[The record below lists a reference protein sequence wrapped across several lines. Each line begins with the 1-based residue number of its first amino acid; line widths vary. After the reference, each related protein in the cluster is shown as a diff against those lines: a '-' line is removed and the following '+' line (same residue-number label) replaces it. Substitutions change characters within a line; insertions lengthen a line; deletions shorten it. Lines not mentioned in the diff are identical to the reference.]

1 MELRNSTSLDTDVL
15 RRLFE
20 RHSAPYRHD
29 NLLVRVRYSRSSDF
43 SGTCF
48 YRDARIHINLGR
60 HNRYPYTLGTH
71 IARARSNRTHWWR
84 EIYRLTVADARQ
96 LALFIYLHELFH
108 HLVKQA
114 GRNPR
119 RKEAMCDR
127 FAVRVLV
134 DHFDCPLTDSAGRAV
149 ARQRWDFQDL
159 ARFVAAASRHPSA
172 QPGPAVSALRRRT
185 P

>member
-1 MELRNSTSLDTDVL
+1 MELRNSPSLDPDVL
-15 RRLFE
+15 RRMFE
-20 RHSAPYRHD
+20 RHSTPYRHD
-29 NLLVRVRYSRSSDF
+29 DLRVCVRYSRSADF

-71 IARARSNRTHWWR
+71 IARASSNRTHWWR
-84 EIYRLTVADARQ
+84 EVYRLTVADARQ

-134 DHFDCPLTDSAGRAV
+134 DHYGCPLTDSTGRGV
-149 ARQRWDFQDL
+149 ARHAWDFQDL
-159 ARFVAAASRHPSA
+159 ARFIAAAPR
-172 QPGPAVSALRRRT
+172 QPAIEPRRCVAGRT
-185 P
+185 A